1 MSKYFYNGPQ
11 DFKLMSL
18 KGVKCHLF
26 KDESNNSIWDSTICR
41 DNGKLYLSLSSELSY
56 CGYARLYEFDYH
68 TNCSKK
74 LMEVEKVILPQDRA
88 IRASKFH
95 TSISFM
101 NNGKMVM
108 TTHSTD
114 KAPQHPTWL
123 PESFYGNIWEGF
135 AGSNIV
141 TYDRET
147 GEAKN
152 LGIPA
157 PRESLYGS
165 IYDPGHNALYSMGYM
180 RGHLYRYSFDDKT
193 VKDLGK
199 VSEAGSFRMV
209 LGPDGNIYSS
219 SKSGYMF
226 KIDTD
231 AQKVLDLNYRVPFF
245 SYGENYTFEA
255 SFGNIAEGHIGPDGR
270 LYFSIMYGPD
280 FIALDTKTGKFENM
294 GSYLPTPRYAV
305 TENRNGVFGFDFDSK
320 GVMWYYVSSVSD
332 GSEPEQPAQPASLFR
347 WDIIRGGRPEW
358 AGIIGTQERVIYVAS
373 ELYIQDDHMMIV
385 DTNHADECAAVISID
400 LKEFEPTMHEMK
412 LVDPA
417 TLDDNM
423 FKPGNPAAFGYS
435 RLFDKQAAIADQNPH
450 TFDGNLN
457 NAYRIWR
464 ELAPENIENSAVKG
478 IAWDNEGAL
487 HGICGK
493 DKEFGFKIAGNKVE
507 FIRPLV
513 ELDEKY
519 VAWLHESVT
528 SMAYNGNAKLPG
540 YPGRQ
545 YKAVATACAE
555 LTGGRKLVGTLDGLV
570 AICIDDKAYSL
581 GMAGYNGPIRAM
593 SSTPDGKTVYGV
605 AGDDE
610 DFGMVFCYDDEK
622 GLQLKGDIKH
632 GSSRGTLALIAC
644 NVLSCCKVSKDGKY
658 LAIASADRL
667 GTVVIY
673 NL

>member
-1 MSKYFYNGPQ
+1 MLQNE
-11 DFKLMSL
+11 
-18 KGVKCHLF
+18 V
-26 KDESNNSIWDSTICR
+26 NNSIWDSSM
-41 DNGKLYLSLSSELSY
+41 DVDGKLYMSISSELQHS
-56 CGYARLYEFDYH
+56 GYARLYEFDYH
-68 TNCSKK
+68 TNRSKK

-123 PESFYGNIWEGF
+123 PESFYGSMWEGF
-135 AGSNIV
+135 AGSNII

-147 GEAKN
+147 GEAQN

-157 PRESLYGS
+157 PHESLYGS
-165 IYDPGHNALYSMGYM
+165 IYDPRHNALYSLGYM
-180 RGHLYRYSFDDKT
+180 RGHLYRYSFDEKN

-226 KIDTD
+226 KIDTNT
-231 AQKVLDLNYRVPFF
+231 QTVIDLNYRVPFYY
-245 SYGENYTFEA
+245 YGNDYTFEA
-255 SFGNIAEGHIGPDGR
+255 SFGNIADGRIGPDGR

-280 FIALDTKTGKFENM
+280 FIALDTKTGKIENM
-294 GSYLPTPRYAV
+294 GPYLPTSRYAV

-332 GSEPEQPAQPASLFR
+332 GSVPEQPAQPASLFK
-347 WDIIRGGRPEW
+347 WDIIHGGRPQW
-358 AGIIGTQERVIYVAS
+358 VGILGTKERIAYVAS
-373 ELYIQDDHMMIV
+373 ELYIHEDHLMV
-385 DTNHADECAAVISID
+385 VETNHADECASVITID
-400 LKEFEPTMHEMK
+400 LQKFEPTINEMK
-412 LVDPA
+412 LVDPE
-417 TLDDNM
+417 TLHDNM

-435 RLFDKQAAIADQNPH
+435 RLFDKQGAIAGKNPH
-450 TFDGNLN
+450 TFDGKLN

-464 ELAPENIENSAVKG
+464 ELAPDNIENSAVTG
-478 IAWDNEGAL
+478 IVWDEKNTL
-487 HGICGK
+487 YGICGK
-493 DKEFGFKIAGNKVE
+493 EKEFVFQIADGTVISVKPILDLDAE
-507 FIRPLV
+507 FVSRLRKAVIPMQY
-513 ELDEKY
+513 DG
-519 VAWLHESVT
+519 T
-528 SMAYNGNAKLPG
+528 CQLPS

-545 YKAVATACAE
+545 YKAVTTACAE
-555 LTGGRKLVGTLDGLV
+555 LTGGRKLVGTLDGLL
-570 AICIDDKAYSL
+570 AICKGNQAYAL
-581 GMAGYNGPIRAM
+581 GMAGYNGPVRAM
-593 SSTPDGKTVYGV
+593 SATPDKKTVYGV

-610 DFGMVFCYDDEK
+610 DFGMVFQYDDVR

-632 GSSRGTLALIAC
+632 GSSRGSLALIAC
-644 NVLSCCKVSKDGKY
+644 NVLSCCAVSNDGKY